1 MWFALEGES
10 PQIWLGHAQSVGTP
24 CNELGDADL
33 SEQPW
38 LQLMCCASYEPHG
51 HNFRGWSCKEL

>member
-10 PQIWLGHAQSVGTP
+10 PQSWLRHTQSVEASY
-24 CNELGDADL
+24 NELGDADL

-38 LQLMCCASYEPHG
+38 S
-51 HNFRGWSCKEL
+51 